1 MYLSPTLGFFKTMLV
16 MQVENV
22 FEQADLQTETIL
34 LITQKIMSLKLSFGI
49 LPHAFCC
56 LVA

>member
-1 MYLSPTLGFFKTMLV
+1 MLV